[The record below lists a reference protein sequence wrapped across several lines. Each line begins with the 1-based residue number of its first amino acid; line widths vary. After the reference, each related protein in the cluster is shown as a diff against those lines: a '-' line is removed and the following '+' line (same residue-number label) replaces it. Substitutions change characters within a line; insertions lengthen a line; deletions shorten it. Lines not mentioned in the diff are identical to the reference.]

1 MKGYDFEVL
10 VDEINNNKLEAQ
22 KRTLQEQ
29 KKQKRY
35 RLRSWVKVV
44 LWTIFV
50 VFATI
55 SIYQIFT
62 VKTIHS
68 TPVGSYTC
76 HGKLFKICGGSREV
90 AEYMGV

>member
-10 VDEINNNKLEAQ
+10 VDEINNNKEKAQ
-22 KRTLQEQ
+22 IRVIQEQ

-35 RLRSWVKVV
+35 RLRTWVKLV

-50 VFATI
+50 AFITI
-55 SIYQIFT
+55 SIYQMFT
-62 VKTIHS
+62 ITTIHT

-76 HGKLFKICGGSREV
+76 KGKLIQVCGGSKEV
-90 AEYMGV
+90 ADYLGV